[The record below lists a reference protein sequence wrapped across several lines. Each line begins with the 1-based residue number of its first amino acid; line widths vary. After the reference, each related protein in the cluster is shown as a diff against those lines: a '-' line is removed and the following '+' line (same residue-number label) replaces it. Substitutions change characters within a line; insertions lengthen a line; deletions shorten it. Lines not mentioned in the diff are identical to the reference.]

1 MSLYLDSSAVLK
13 RYIDEHDSSR
23 YNAIFASDTMWLTCR
38 ITWVEVWRNVG
49 RRLPPS
55 EATVARGALRADWQ
69 HLTVVEVDA
78 DLAEDAGRL
87 ADLTGSR
94 SLDALHLAALERV
107 GPAGIALVTAD
118 LRQAQAAR
126 ALGWAVLGA

>member
-1 MSLYLDSSAVLK
+1 VSLYLDSSAVLK

-23 YNAIFASDTMWLTCR
+23 YNAIFASDTIWLTCR

-69 HLTVVEVDA
+69 RLTVVEVDA

>member
-23 YNAIFASDTMWLTCR
+23 YNAIFASDTIWLTCR

-69 HLTVVEVDA
+69 RLTVVEVDA
-78 DLAEDAGRL
+78 NLAEDAGRL

>member
-1 MSLYLDSSAVLK
+1 VTLYLDSSALLK

-23 YNAIFASDTMWLTCR
+23 YNAILDSDTVWLTCR
-38 ITWVEVWRNVG
+38 LTWVEVWRNLG
-49 RRLPPS
+49 RRLPGS
-55 EATVARGALRADWQ
+55 DASVARDAFRADWQ
-69 HLTVVEVDA
+69 RLAVVEIDA
-78 DLAEDAGRL
+78 VLAEDAGRV

-126 ALGWAVLGA
+126 ALGWTVLGA

>member
-1 MSLYLDSSAVLK
+1 VSLYLDSSAVLK

-23 YNAIFASDTMWLTCR
+23 YNAIFASDTTWLTCR

-69 HLTVVEVDA
+69 RLTVVEVDA

>member
-1 MSLYLDSSAVLK
+1 VSLYLDSSAVLK

-23 YNAIFASDTMWLTCR
+23 YNAIFASDTIWLTCR

-69 HLTVVEVDA
+69 RLTVVEVDA
-78 DLAEDAGRL
+78 NLAEDAGRL

>member
-55 EATVARGALRADWQ
+55 EATVARGALRVDWQ
-69 HLTVVEVDA
+69 RLTVVEVDA
-78 DLAEDAGRL
+78 NLAEDAGRL

>member
-1 MSLYLDSSAVLK
+1 MSLYLDSSALLK

-23 YNAIFASDTMWLTCR
+23 YNAILASDTTWLTCR
-38 ITWVEVWRNVG
+38 LTWVEVWRNLG
-49 RRLPPS
+49 RRLPRPDAS
-55 EATVARGALRADWQ
+55 VARDAFRADWQ
-69 HLTVVEVDA
+69 HLAIVEIDA
-78 DLAEDAGRL
+78 CLAEDAGRL

-107 GPAGIALVTAD
+107 GPSSAALVTAD

-126 ALGWAVLGA
+126 SLGWTVLGA